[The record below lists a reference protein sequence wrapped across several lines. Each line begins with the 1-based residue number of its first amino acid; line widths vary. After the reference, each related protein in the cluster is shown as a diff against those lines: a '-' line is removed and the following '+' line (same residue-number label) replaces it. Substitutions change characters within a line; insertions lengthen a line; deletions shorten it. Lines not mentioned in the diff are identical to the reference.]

1 MDLLATVQGY
11 VRRRLIAAGVS
22 SELHLVAGH
31 SVHAYRVAGTGVG
44 PPVVLVH
51 GLGGSANG
59 WVRILR
65 ALARD
70 FSAVHAVDLPGNG
83 FSPLPASGPLTL
95 EEQIGVLHA
104 FCHEVVKAPAFV
116 VGNSLGGAL
125 SAILAA
131 MHPEDVAALGLVA
144 PAGGQMT
151 RESLTELLSALD
163 IRTTRDAVRLTRR
176 LFHRAP
182 LVAILFAPELK
193 KMHATPAVRALR
205 SHAHERHHIPPDLLA
220 GLRAPTLLLWGA
232 SEKLL
237 PREQLDWYRAH
248 LPAGARIE
256 VVQGFGH
263 VPQMERPRELVQ
275 RLRGFAEE
283 TGLLGVSPTPG
294 PAKGRRPSRFG
305 HPHRRDA

>member
-1 MDLLATVQGY
+1 M
-11 VRRRLIAAGVS
+11 AAGVAS
-22 SELHLVAGH
+22 DLHPVAGH
-31 SVHAYRVAGTGVG
+31 SVHAYRVPGRGEG
-44 PPVVLVH
+44 PPVLLVH

-59 WVRILR
+59 WVRVLR
-65 ALARD
+65 PLARD
-70 FSAVHAVDLPGNG
+70 FSAVYALDLPGNG

-95 EEQIGVLHA
+95 EEQLGVLHA
-104 FCHEVVKAPAFV
+104 FCQEVVKAPAFV

-125 SAILAA
+125 SLILAA
-131 MHPEDVAALGLVA
+131 VHPEDVAALGLVS

-151 RESLTELLSALD
+151 PESMAELMRALD
-163 IRTTRDAVRLTRR
+163 VRTTADAVRLTRR

-205 SHAHERHHIPPDLLA
+205 THAQERHHIPPELLL

-248 LPAGARIE
+248 LPSGARIE
-256 VVQGFGH
+256 VVPGFGH

-283 TGLLGVSPTPG
+283 VGLVAVSTP
-294 PAKGRRPSRFG
+294 RPG
-305 HPHRRDA
+305 DARGTAQ

>member
-1 MDLLATVQGY
+1 MDFLATLQGY
-11 VRRRLIAAGVS
+11 VRRRLVAAGVGS
-22 SELHLVAGH
+22 DLHLVAGH
-31 SVHAYRVAGTGVG
+31 SVHAYRVAGNGVG
-44 PPVVLVH
+44 PPVLLVH

-65 ALARD
+65 PLARD
-70 FSAVHAVDLPGNG
+70 FSAVYAVDLPGNG

-95 EEQIGVLHA
+95 EQQLGVLHA
-104 FCHEVVKAPAFV
+104 FCQEVVKAPAFV

-125 SAILAA
+125 SVILAA
-131 MHPEDVAALGLVA
+131 VHPEDVAALGLVA

-151 RESLTELLSALD
+151 PESMAELMRTLD
-163 IRTTRDAVRLTRR
+163 VRTTADAVRLTRR

-182 LVAILFAPELK
+182 LLAILFAPEMK

-205 SHAHERHHIPPDLLA
+205 THAQERHSIPPALVA
-220 GLRAPTLLLWGA
+220 GVRAPTLLLWGA

-248 LPAGARIE
+248 LPSGARVE
-256 VVQGFGH
+256 VVPGFGH

-283 TGLLGVSPTPG
+283 IGLLAVTV
-294 PAKGRRPSRFG
+294 PAGASVPS
-305 HPHRRDA
+305 

>member
-1 MDLLATVQGY
+1 MDLLATLQGY
-11 VRRRLIAAGVS
+11 VRRRLVAAGVAS
-22 SELHLVAGH
+22 DLHLVAGR

-44 PPVVLVH
+44 PPVLLVH

-59 WVRILR
+59 WVRVLR

-70 FSAVHAVDLPGNG
+70 FSAVYAVDLPGNG

-95 EEQIGVLHA
+95 EEHLDVLHA
-104 FCHEVVKAPAFV
+104 FCRVVVQAPAFV

-125 SAILAA
+125 SVILAA
-131 MHPEDVAALGLVA
+131 THPEDVVALGLVA
-144 PAGGQMT
+144 PAGGEMT
-151 RESLTELLSALD
+151 RESLVELMRILD
-163 IRTTRDAVRLTRR
+163 VRTTRDAVRLTRR
-176 LFHRAP
+176 LFHHAP

-193 KMHATPAVRALR
+193 KMHATAAVRALR
-205 SHAHERHHIPPDLLA
+205 GHALQRHHIPPEILT

-248 LPAGARIE
+248 LPSGAQIE
-256 VVQGFGH
+256 VVKGFGH

-275 RLRGFAEE
+275 RLRGFAAE
-283 TGLLGVSPTPG
+283 TGLLGMG
-294 PAKGRRPSRFG
+294 AA
-305 HPHRRDA
+305 HDATR

>member
-1 MDLLATVQGY
+1 MDLLATLQGY
-11 VRRRLIAAGVS
+11 VRRRLLAAGVGS
-22 SELHLVAGH
+22 DLHSVAGH
-31 SVHAYRVAGTGVG
+31 SVHAYRVPGTGVG
-44 PPVVLVH
+44 PPVLLVH

-59 WVRILR
+59 WVRVLR
-65 ALARD
+65 PLARD
-70 FSAVHAVDLPGNG
+70 FSAVYALDLPGNG

-95 EEQIGVLHA
+95 EEQLGILHA
-104 FCHEVVKAPAFV
+104 FCREVVKAPAFV

-125 SAILAA
+125 SVILASV
-131 MHPEDVAALGLVA
+131 HPEDVAALALVS

-151 RESLTELLSALD
+151 PESMAELMRTLD
-163 IRTTRDAVRLTRR
+163 VRTTADAIRLTRR

-205 SHAHERHHIPPDLLA
+205 THAQQRQHIPPDLLA

-237 PREQLDWYRAH
+237 PREQLDWYRTH
-248 LPAGARIE
+248 LPPGARIE
-256 VVQGFGH
+256 VVRGFGH
-263 VPQMERPRELVQ
+263 LPQMERPRELVQ

-283 TGLLGVSPTPG
+283 VGLLAISP
-294 PAKGRRPSRFG
+294 
-305 HPHRRDA
+305 PHQGDACGAAQ

>member
-1 MDLLATVQGY
+1 M
-11 VRRRLIAAGVS
+11 AAGVG
-22 SELHLVAGH
+22 SELHRVAGH
-31 SVHAYRVAGTGVG
+31 SVHAYRVAGTGLG
-44 PPVVLVH
+44 PPVLLVH

-59 WVRILR
+59 WVRVLR
-65 ALARD
+65 AFARD

-83 FSPLPASGPLTL
+83 FSPLPASGPLTF
-95 EEQIGVLHA
+95 EEQLGLLHA
-104 FCHEVVKAPAFV
+104 FCREVVKTPAFV

-125 SAILAA
+125 SVLLAA
-131 MHPEDVAALGLVA
+131 EHPEDVAALGLVS

-151 RESLTELLSALD
+151 PEAMAELMRTLD
-163 IRTTRDAVRLTRR
+163 VRTTADAVRLTRR

-205 SHAHERHHIPPDLLA
+205 TLAQERKHIPPDLIA

-248 LPAGARIE
+248 LPPGARIE
-256 VVQGFGH
+256 VVPGFGH

-275 RLRGFAEE
+275 RLRGFAAEI
-283 TGLLGVSPTPG
+283 GLLSV
-294 PAKGRRPSRFG
+294 PAEASAPS
-305 HPHRRDA
+305 

>member
-1 MDLLATVQGY
+1 MDLLATLQGY

-22 SELHLVAGH
+22 SQVHSLLGH
-31 SVHAYRVAGTGVG
+31 SVHAYRVTGSGTG
-44 PPVVLVH
+44 PPVLLVH

-59 WVRILR
+59 WVRVLK
-65 ALARD
+65 ALGRS

-95 EEQIGVLHA
+95 EAHLAVLHA
-104 FCHEVVKAPAFV
+104 YCQEVVRAPAFV

-125 SAILAA
+125 SVLLAA
-131 MHPEDVAALGLVA
+131 THPEDVLALGLVA
-144 PAGGQMT
+144 PAGGEMS
-151 RESLTELLSALD
+151 RESLLELMRTLD
-163 IRTTRDAVRLTRR
+163 VRTTRDAVRLTRR

-182 LVAILFAPELK
+182 LVAILFAPEMR

-205 SHAHERHHIPPDLLA
+205 SFAQERHHIPTELIA
-220 GLRAPTLLLWGA
+220 RLRAPTLLLWGA

-248 LPAGARIE
+248 LPPGAHIE
-256 VVQGFGH
+256 VVPGFGH

-275 RLRGFAEE
+275 RLRAFAEE
-283 TGLLGVSPTPG
+283 IGLM
-294 PAKGRRPSRFG
+294 PARAVEAAAGRRVSVPPGASSPS
-305 HPHRRDA
+305 